1 MASQPASLALEGKDP
16 RVHEEVD
23 QPYHTEKVPFEAF
36 LHYAAIQRQK
46 EENTFAAESTKPI
59 AQSSFMSRL
68 IKKSPVTT
76 SVVKMDADE
85 KGSQTG
91 SQRPPSV
98 TISAEERQAASRA
111 LRTATWIS
119 IFYLITTDILGPTSA
134 PWAFSQLG
142 FVSGVLLFFFLGLV
156 AFYTGMQLWYMYLHL
171 DSDEYPVHNYS
182 DLTERIYGR
191 IARHGINILQTLQ
204 LLFNVAVIILG
215 NTQGLAQV
223 SKFKVCFSVL
233 AVIWTV
239 VGMVVG
245 QIRSLQNYGNLA
257 HLAIWM
263 NLVVIF
269 ITMGAVAHSAPNF
282 QAALQQNNVT
292 MGDGLVITSA
302 TISLPFTNQI
312 VGVMQMV
319 YSYGGAM
326 LFIELMA
333 EMKRPFDFW
342 KGMVCAQLLIV
353 TVYLLFGVYV
363 YAFQG
368 QFTINPANQGISGFG
383 LQTATN
389 IISLLSAI
397 IAAGLYGNI
406 GLKVIYVNI
415 VQDLFH
421 GPALISRSGRFIW
434 IGLVL
439 GYWAIAF
446 VVASAIPQFS
456 NISGLVAALC
466 ILQFTYTFP
475 PILFV
480 GFIMQRDATKGQPEY
495 TPGSTVAEL
504 RPDTWYNFSRWWRGF
519 KELWWLNTFN
529 FILFLAA
536 LATAGLGAF
545 SSLTFSTSFVLMM
558 DFVCN
563 VMKKNDLYN
572 EYMRLFLK
580 QRQH

>member
-1 MASQPASLALEGKDP
+1 MATPASLALEGKDP
-16 RVHEEVD
+16 RVHEEEV
-23 QPYHTEKVPFEAF
+23 QPYHADKVPFEAF
-36 LHYAAIQRQK
+36 LHFAALQRQK
-46 EENTFAAESTKPI
+46 EDHGFES
-59 AQSSFMSRL
+59 QGSSFMSRL
-68 IKKSPVTT
+68 FKKTGAVPAIVD
-76 SVVKMDADE
+76 VNVDE
-85 KGSQTG
+85 KVSPRR
-91 SQRPPSV
+91 SPSIAV
-98 TISAEERQAASRA
+98 SDEERIQANRA

-119 IFYLITTDILGPTSA
+119 
-134 PWAFSQLG
+134 
-142 FVSGVLLFFFLGLV
+142 FVSGVLLFFFLGLA
-156 AFYTGMQLWYMYLHL
+156 AFYTGMQLWYMYLNL

-191 IARHGINILQTLQ
+191 FARHCINVLQTIQ
-204 LLFNVAVIILG
+204 LLFNVA
-215 NTQGLAQV
+215 
-223 SKFKVCFSVL
+223 VCFSVL

-239 VGMVVG
+239 IGMTVG

-257 HLAIWM
+257 HFAIWL
-263 NLVVIF
+263 NLLVIF
-269 ITMGAVAHSAPNF
+269 ITMGAVAHSPPNF
-282 QAALQQNNVT
+282 QAAMQENNVS
-292 MGDGLVITSA
+292 MGTGQVITSA
-302 TISLPFTNQI
+302 TINLPFTAQI

-368 QFTINPANQGISGFG
+368 QYTINPANQGISGFG

-389 IISLLSAI
+389 ILSLVSAI

-415 VQDLFH
+415 VQDIFK
-421 GPALISRSGRFIW
+421 GPPLISRGGRFIW
-434 IGLVL
+434 VGLVL
-439 GYWAIAF
+439 AYWALAF
-446 VVASAIPQFS
+446 VIASAVPQFS

-480 GFIMQRDATKGQPEY
+480 GFIMQRDAIQGQPEY
-495 TPGSTVAEL
+495 TPGIEVSQI

-519 KELWWLNTFN
+519 KNLWWLNTFN
-529 FILFLAA
+529 FLIFLAA

-545 SSLTFSTSFVLMM
+545 SSIEGIIAGFKVAGSATSFGCQAPV
-558 DFVCN
+558 
-563 VMKKNDLYN
+563 
-572 EYMRLFLK
+572 
-580 QRQH
+580 